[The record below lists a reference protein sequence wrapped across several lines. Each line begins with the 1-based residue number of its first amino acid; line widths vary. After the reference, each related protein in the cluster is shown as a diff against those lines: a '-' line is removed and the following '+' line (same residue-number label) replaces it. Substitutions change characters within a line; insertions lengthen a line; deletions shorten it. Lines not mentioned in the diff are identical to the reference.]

1 MCVFVYSKR
10 ERCNSTSSG
19 VGGGLPGEPGEGPA
33 RRDALDEVQA
43 IAGNK
48 QCCDCG
54 EAGPDWASINLGITL
69 CIVCSGIHRYTHTHT
84 HTHAYTHTRIQRH
97 TATQKRIYV
106 CTHTHTHTDLHCGRH
121 SYAGTHTLDR
131 TLLSTRTQIQTLHCR
146 HRHTHT

>member
-1 MCVFVYSKR
+1 MFICVSLCLSMCVFVYSKR

-54 EAGPDWASINLGITL
+54 EAGPDWASINLGVLL
-69 CIVCSGIHRYTHTHT
+69 CIECSGIHRYSTLTWAGPGAGECPHSMGLEGDISGGL
-84 HTHAYTHTRIQRH
+84 RKR
-97 TATQKRIYV
+97 RIY
-106 CTHTHTHTDLHCGRH
+106 G
-121 SYAGTHTLDR
+121 
-131 TLLSTRTQIQTLHCR
+131 LLLQNTFI
-146 HRHTHT
+146 